1 MQQPL
6 AHLYFLT
13 IFDDLLHSEY
23 NMSALINAAQSIGK
37 VHMKTDVHFQCH
49 YTVQQYCVYSNCS
62 FSALYVLVHNIQY
75 ASIMS
80 PSD

>member
-37 VHMKTDVHFQCH
+37 VQIKLMYYF
-49 YTVQQYCVYSNCS
+49 
-62 FSALYVLVHNIQY
+62 
-75 ASIMS
+75 
-80 PSD
+80 